1 MQLLTML
8 GSTAGGQ
15 CPCARMLLRLVNL
28 ERITT
33 MIGDEVGRMLH
44 DKATRGTS
52 LSQDEQAQL
61 DQWYIAQDN
70 AEVAIL
76 GLTTPPALVDLQTQV
91 AAALTRSIS
100 LAQRIQELADENDAL
115 RREIGILRQ
124 QVARRFPLQP
134 A

>member
-1 MQLLTML
+1 
-8 GSTAGGQ
+8 
-15 CPCARMLLRLVNL
+15 
-28 ERITT
+28 

-91 AAALTRSIS
+91 AGALTRSIS